1 MNINLMTSFIHQKR
15 SGLLILKNV
24 HALIMNSYLLL
35 KSLHL
40 IAVISWMAGLLY
52 LPRIFVYHVEN
63 LKNQNTSSVFKTME
77 RKLYFYIM
85 MPAMVL
91 TWIFGLILIN
101 ILGFEVLSTF
111 WIKLKLLLVVLLTA
125 YHFYLARLL
134 DDFKSDQNIKSSKF
148 FRIINEVPTI
158 LLILIVFIVVF
169 KPI

>member
-1 MNINLMTSFIHQKR
+1 
-15 SGLLILKNV
+15 
-24 HALIMNSYLLL
+24 MNSYLFL

-63 LKNQNTSSVFKTME
+63 LKDKNTSSIFKTME

-85 MPAMVL
+85 TPAMTL
-91 TWIFGLILIN
+91 TWLFGLILISS
-101 ILGFEVLSTF
+101 LGLEVFSAV
-111 WIKLKLLLVVLLTA
+111 WIKLKLLLVVLLTL
-125 YHFYLARLL
+125 YHFYLSKLL
-134 DDFKSDQNIKSSKF
+134 SDFNLDQNTKSSKF
-148 FRIINEVPTI
+148 FRIINEVPTA